1 MNATLAAAVAL
12 ANGVPFDAV
21 AAGLAA
27 VEPGGG
33 RMELLQAA
41 SGALVLD
48 DAYNASP
55 ASMAAALQALASVRA
70 DGRRIAVL
78 GEMREL
84 GSQSDDEHAMV
95 GRLAADARPRSAG
108 RRRER
113 RVAAGRG
120 RARARTGRRDRGARR
135 RQRARRARTAGVG
148 AGDAVLVKGSRAVG
162 LELVVRALTEQR
174 PFRHGA
180 AR

>member
-1 MNATLAAAVAL
+1 MVNATLAAAVAL

-33 RMELLQAA
+33 RMELLRAA

-84 GSQSDDEHAMV
+84 GC
-95 GRLAADARPRSAG
+95 
-108 RRRER
+108 
-113 RVAAGRG
+113 
-120 RARARTGRRDRGARR
+120 
-135 RQRARRARTAGVG
+135 
-148 AGDAVLVKGSRAVG
+148 
-162 LELVVRALTEQR
+162 TE
-174 PFRHGA
+174 
-180 AR
+180 